1 MNLGDSLSASGA
13 RNPRKTAVI
22 LGHECLPYEQPEN
35 FSESLARWLLEQGYR
50 GTIQRGIRAWLDSGH
65 LNNIVVEFFKPGASE
80 ADARWDF
87 PISYSGSGVDDDMW
101 LDKNYLRQI
110 IAKSKRPSRNCTYRV
125 LLCTDDGAPAVD
137 GFTRCSFLSTGQM
150 SARQAGTVIVTGHVT
165 AGATYWR

>member
-1 MNLGDSLSASGA
+1 
-13 RNPRKTAVI
+13 
-22 LGHECLPYEQPEN
+22 
-35 FSESLARWLLEQGYR
+35 
-50 GTIQRGIRAWLDSGH
+50 RAWLDSEH

-87 PISYSGSGVDDDMW
+87 PIGYNGSGVDDDMW

-110 IAKSKRPSRNCTYRV
+110 IAKSKRPSSNCTYRV
-125 LLCTDDGAPAVD
+125 LLCTDDGAAAVD

-150 SARQAGTVIVTGHVT
+150 SARQAGTVIATGHVT